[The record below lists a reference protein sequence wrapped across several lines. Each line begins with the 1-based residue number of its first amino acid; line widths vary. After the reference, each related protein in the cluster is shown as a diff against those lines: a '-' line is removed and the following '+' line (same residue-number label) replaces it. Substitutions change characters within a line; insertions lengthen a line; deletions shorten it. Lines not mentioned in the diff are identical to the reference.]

1 MRYYKYKGDMMAI
14 LSKLLGLRIRELRKS
29 RKLTQSQLAEAIGME
44 TTNLC
49 KLENGGQLP
58 KEENIEK
65 LAKVF
70 DVPIKDLFEF
80 GHLKSRE
87 NLQEKLIEII
97 KNAPQ
102 KELELYYKII
112 TDLCEHIYN

>member
-1 MRYYKYKGDMMAI
+1 MAI
-14 LSKLLGLRIRELRKS
+14 LSKLLGQRIKELRK
-29 RKLTQSQLAEAIGME
+29 RNGLTQAALAEVIGME

-49 KLENGGQLP
+49 KLENGGQIP